1 MQLLGLV
8 GQRVHHC
15 GVIYNVLFSVCS
27 EFQGSLEVSSA
38 RSGSV
43 CLDVGDWRT
52 GPVSGV
58 RPKQMSDSRLIRN
71 TVVNLTGTFVWM
83 FVVQR
88 FDVSTFETK

>member
-1 MQLLGLV
+1 MGLL
-8 GQRVHHC
+8 
-15 GVIYNVLFSVCS
+15 IMNVLFSVCS
-27 EFQGSLEVSSA
+27 ECQGSLEVSSA

-43 CLDVGDWRT
+43 CPDVGDWST

-58 RPKQMSDSRLIRN
+58 RPKQMSDSLSIRN

-88 FDVSTFETK
+88 FDLSTYETK